1 MKILLTGGSGM
12 VGSNFLAVLAQTSY
26 TVLAPTR
33 RQLNL
38 EDTKEIVSFLENEK
52 PDIVV
57 HAAGRVGGIQ
67 ANIINPVAF
76 FLENLDMGR
85 NLVVACKEAGI
96 KKLVNLGSS
105 CIYPCNASSPLTEDM
120 LLEGKLEPTNEGYAL
135 AKVAV
140 LKLCEYITKTD
151 TEYAYKTVIPCNL
164 YGPGDKFSAMEAHLI
179 PAVIAK
185 LHQAVQNQQTEVE
198 IWGDGTVRREFM
210 FAQDFAKALFFLIEK
225 FDQMPNIINVGIGH
239 DYTINEYYQAVAEV
253 VGYKGRF
260 VHDLTKP
267 VGMKQKLVDITKLKD
282 MGWHQETGLVEGI
295 ATTYEYYKKALKH
308 EGTLS
313 I

>member
-26 TVLAPTR
+26 RVLAPTR

-38 EDTKEIVSFLENEK
+38 EDTKEIVSFLEKEK

-67 ANIINPVAF
+67 ANIMNPVAF

-96 KKLVNLGSS
+96 KKVLNLGSS
-105 CIYPCNASSPLTEDM
+105 CIYPCNAPSPLMEDM

-185 LHQAVQNQQTEVE
+185 LHQAVQNQQPEVE

-210 FAQDFAKALFFLIEK
+210 FAQDFAKALLFLIEK

-253 VGYKGRF
+253 VGYKGHF

-267 VGMKQKLVDITKLKD
+267 VGMKQKLVDITKLKN
-282 MGWHQETGLVEGI
+282 MGWHQETELVDGI
-295 ATTYEYYKKALKH
+295 TTTYEYYKK
-308 EGTLS
+308 TLNA
-313 I
+313 

>member
-26 TVLAPTR
+26 SVLAPTR

-38 EDTKEIVSFLENEK
+38 ENTKKIVSFLEKEK

-67 ANIINPVAF
+67 ANIMNPVAF

-85 NLVVACKEAGI
+85 NLVIACREAGI
-96 KKLVNLGSS
+96 KKVVNLGSS
-105 CIYPCNASSPLTEDM
+105 CIYPCNAPSPLTEDM

-140 LKLCEYITKTD
+140 LKLCEYITKMD

-164 YGPGDKFSAMEAHLI
+164 YGPGDKFSAIEAHLI

-210 FAQDFAKALFFLIEK
+210 FAQDFAKTLLFLIEK

-267 VGMKQKLVDITKLKD
+267 VGMKQKLVDITKLKN
-282 MGWHQETGLVEGI
+282 MGWHQETSLVDGI
-295 ATTYEYYKKALKH
+295 TTTYAYYKKL
-308 EGTLS
+308 
-313 I
+313 